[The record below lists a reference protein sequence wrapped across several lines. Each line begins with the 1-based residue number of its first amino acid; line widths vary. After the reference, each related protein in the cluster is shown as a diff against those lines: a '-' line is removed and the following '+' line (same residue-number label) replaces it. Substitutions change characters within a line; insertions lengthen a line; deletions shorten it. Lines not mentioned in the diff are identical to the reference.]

1 LLSTFD
7 RIKEIKSQIDSND
20 FSIQYA
26 KQQIQVKRRE
36 IEVLEQDLDE
46 DLIKGGKYSKQIE

>member
-1 LLSTFD
+1 MIGNLQKYILELYRLLNIKNTLLSTFD

-26 KQQIQVKRRE
+26 KQ
-36 IEVLEQDLDE
+36 
-46 DLIKGGKYSKQIE
+46 